1 MLLLRTISGFILGLA
16 PVALGLLFGI
26 LFYDFQTNI
35 FGIIILTAFTILGV
49 LLGYKIFKLVRK
61 IGFISFITTLYSTQH
76 IDDKTLLEKER
87 LKQVLENTIDFLCKS
102 EESLWSPLTPKEV
115 IKNLEAQI
123 ENIKNNKKI
132 DTTLLSVEYAPT
144 SSIQE
149 IAMANNWSNKYLELS
164 KEFDE
169 LIKKI

>member
-1 MLLLRTISGFILGLA
+1 MLILRSISGFILGLA
-16 PVALGLLFGI
+16 PVSLGLLFGL
-26 LFYDFQTNI
+26 LFYNYQTNT
-35 FGIIILTAFTILGV
+35 FGIIAICVFTLLGII
-49 LLGYKIFKLVRK
+49 LGYKIFKLVRK
-61 IGFISFITTLYSTQH
+61 IGFISFITAVRSTQH
-76 IDDKTLLEKER
+76 IVDEKLLEKER
-87 LKQVLENTIDFLCKS
+87 LKQVLENTIDFLHKS

-123 ENIKNNKKI
+123 ENIKNNKRI
-132 DTTLLSVEYAPT
+132 DSTLLSVEYAPT

-164 KEFDE
+164 EEFDK